1 MVKNIEGKSF
11 NFLAQVPSPM
21 FVAHESITNKVVN
34 YKNNRKVILK
44 RTKRKSPASV
54 RVATN
59 RSLRIV
65 LELNKRV
72 T

>member
-44 RTKRKSPASV
+44 RTKRKSRLTQTKGNQEVINA
-54 RVATN
+54 
-59 RSLRIV
+59 
-65 LELNKRV
+65 KF
-72 T
+72 